1 MKYLTTFSTL
11 LLLLLGTNSVLGA
24 DFQKGLDAS
33 KNGDYATAL
42 KEWRPL
48 AEQGD
53 ANAQSNLGWMYDN
66 GFGVLEDDIEAVK
79 WYRLAAEQGEA
90 SAQFYLGW
98 MYAYG
103 LGVLEDDKKA
113 VKWYR
118 LAAEQGEASAQFY
131 LGVAYAVGEG
141 VLKDDEDAAKW
152 FRLAAEQG
160 DAIAQFNRDWIYVYG
175 LVGSGSDLL
184 PNKELRRPQGADKS
198 SPTRKDLPRELRAD
212 LTDRDR
218 WIIGL
223 GLVAVCALVWMVMT
237 WYVAPMLGMGGDM
250 KARAGFRN
258 E

>member
-11 LLLLLGTNSVLGA
+11 LLLLLGTNSVWGA

-66 GFGVLEDDIEAVK
+66 GFGVLEDDME
-79 WYRLAAEQGEA
+79 
-90 SAQFYLGW
+90 
-98 MYAYG
+98 
-103 LGVLEDDKKA
+103 A

-141 VLKDDEDAAKW
+141 VLKDDEDAAQW

-160 DAIAQFNRDWIYVYG
+160 IEEASR
-175 LVGSGSDLL
+175 SRH
-184 PNKELRRPQGADKS
+184 K
-198 SPTRKDLPRELRAD
+198 RAD
-212 LTDRDR
+212 
-218 WIIGL
+218 
-223 GLVAVCALVWMVMT
+223 A
-237 WYVAPMLGMGGDM
+237 
-250 KARAGFRN
+250 
-258 E
+258 